1 MPFPQSVSTSGAS
14 RSSTSSYSTTSTNPS
29 TRANRGRTA
38 KYSDRQIS
46 TFPDSSGARFF
57 TVVRCPSKNAPATSF
72 QQTTIMSHFGSPYT
86 GTPHRGAD
94 PYYNYDVNSPSPTP
108 SPHHYPFY
116 PAKTPQ
122 RPSTRAHARGAS
134 TGFGEYLPRPT
145 TAFSPRYKST
155 GEYATGPSPQVSS
168 RKRSFSHKGSN
179 HQHHHQHQYHLE
191 QRDYAPQPSH
201 GRERRRSF
209 SYYRAS
215 YGDSDEDEVIEAG
228 NGRVYVLR
236 PQWKSSRHKNHYDY
250 YTDRPEH
257 GTDSRYYPQ
266 AIPTFSFEKEKQYSR
281 YDDIPTRSA
290 TRVGHHTHSRHASSG
305 AVPNIQR
312 PATARP
318 TAALPKKTVAAAT
331 PRATED
337 DAKKHRIP
345 SGYSL
350 KNWDPTEEPIMLL
363 GSVFDA
369 NSLGKWIYDWTVYHH
384 GAATP
389 ISDMAGEMWLLLIQ
403 LSGKIKRSEEIV
415 PKVRTQENREMIE
428 DFIESGER
436 LTDKLRALLKRCEAP
451 MLKAS
456 KKREAAQLGKN
467 SGIEFVET
475 LFGRERELEKTER
488 FMQSV
493 RLWNH
498 RFDANCEDILKR
510 PTQ

>member
-1 MPFPQSVSTSGAS
+1 
-14 RSSTSSYSTTSTNPS
+14 
-29 TRANRGRTA
+29 
-38 KYSDRQIS
+38 
-46 TFPDSSGARFF
+46 
-57 TVVRCPSKNAPATSF
+57 
-72 QQTTIMSHFGSPYT
+72 MSHYGSPYA
-86 GTPHRGAD
+86 GTPQRGAD

-122 RPSTRAHARGAS
+122 RSATRAHVRGAS
-134 TGFGEYLPRPT
+134 TGFGEYIPRPT

-168 RKRSFSHKGSN
+168 RKRSFSHKGSKP
-179 HQHHHQHQYHLE
+179 QHHHHLYE
-191 QRDYAPQPSH
+191 HDDHPPTAPARH
-201 GRERRRSF
+201 ERRKSF

-215 YGDSDEDEVIEAG
+215 YGDSDEDEVIETE
-228 NGRVYVLR
+228 NGHVVYVLR
-236 PQWKSSRHKNHYDY
+236 PQWRSSRHKNHYDY
-250 YTDRPEH
+250 YTDRPERRA
-257 GTDSRYYPQ
+257 DSRSYPQ
-266 AIPTFSFEKEKQYSR
+266 AIPTFSFDKEKAEYGR
-281 YDDIPTRSA
+281 YEEPPLRSA
-290 TRVGHHTHSRHASSG
+290 TRVGHHAHSRRPSSG

-318 TAALPKKTVAAAT
+318 SAAVPKKTVAAAP
-331 PRATED
+331 PRATEA

-345 SGYSL
+345 VGYSL

-384 GAATP
+384 GASTP

-415 PKVRTQENREMIE
+415 PQVRSQENREMIE

-475 LFGRERELEKTER
+475 LFGRERELEKTEK
-488 FMQSV
+488 FMTSV
-493 RLWNH
+493 RLWNL

>member
-1 MPFPQSVSTSGAS
+1 
-14 RSSTSSYSTTSTNPS
+14 
-29 TRANRGRTA
+29 
-38 KYSDRQIS
+38 
-46 TFPDSSGARFF
+46 
-57 TVVRCPSKNAPATSF
+57 
-72 QQTTIMSHFGSPYT
+72 MSHYGSPYS
-86 GTPHRGAD
+86 GTPVRGGD
-94 PYYNYDVNSPSPTP
+94 PYYNYNDVNSPSPTP

-122 RPSTRAHARGAS
+122 RSATRNHVRGAS
-134 TGFGEYLPRPT
+134 TGFGEFVPRPT

-168 RKRSFSHKGSN
+168 RKRSFSHKGSK
-179 HQHHHQHQYHLE
+179 HHHHIHL
-191 QRDYAPQPSH
+191 DYDYPPTAAAAVHEPAR
-201 GRERRRSF
+201 RERRKSF
-209 SYYRAS
+209 SCYRAS
-215 YGDSDEDEVIEAG
+215 YGDSDEDEIIEAG
-228 NGRVYVLR
+228 NGYVYVLR

-250 YTDRPEH
+250 YTDRPEY

-266 AIPTFSFEKEKQYSR
+266 AIPTFSFEKEKAEYAR
-281 YDDIPTRSA
+281 YEEPPMRSA
-290 TRVGHHTHSRHASSG
+290 TRVGHHAHSRRPSSS

-318 TAALPKKTVAAAT
+318 TAAVPKKTVTAAA
-331 PRATED
+331 PRATEA

-345 SGYSL
+345 TGYSL

-384 GAATP
+384 GPATP

-415 PKVRTQENREMIE
+415 PQVRTQENREMIE
-428 DFIESGER
+428 DFIASGER
-436 LTDKLRALLKRCEAP
+436 LTDKLRSLLKRCEAP

-475 LFGRERELEKTER
+475 LFGRERELEKTEK

-493 RLWNH
+493 RLWNL

>member
-1 MPFPQSVSTSGAS
+1 
-14 RSSTSSYSTTSTNPS
+14 
-29 TRANRGRTA
+29 
-38 KYSDRQIS
+38 
-46 TFPDSSGARFF
+46 
-57 TVVRCPSKNAPATSF
+57 
-72 QQTTIMSHFGSPYT
+72 MSHYGSPYS
-86 GTPHRGAD
+86 GTPHRGGD

-122 RPSTRAHARGAS
+122 RSSTRNHVRGAS
-134 TGFGEYLPRPT
+134 TGFGDFIPRPT

-168 RKRSFSHKGSN
+168 RKRSFSHNKGS
-179 HQHHHQHQYHLE
+179 
-191 QRDYAPQPSH
+191 
-201 GRERRRSF
+201 F
-209 SYYRAS
+209 TCYRAS
-215 YGDSDEDEVIEAG
+215 YGDSDEDEVIETG
-228 NGRVYVLR
+228 NGYVYVLR
-236 PQWKSSRHKNHYDY
+236 PQWGGLRHRNHYDF
-250 YTDRPEH
+250 YTDRPEQR
-257 GTDSRYYPQ
+257 TDSRYYPQ
-266 AIPTFSFEKEKQYSR
+266 AIPTFSFEKEKAEYAR
-281 YDDIPTRSA
+281 YEEPPLRSA
-290 TRVGHHTHSRHASSG
+290 TRVGHHSHSRRPSSG

-312 PATARP
+312 PATTRP
-318 TAALPKKTVAAAT
+318 TAAVPKKTVTAPT
-331 PRATED
+331 PRATEA

-345 SGYSL
+345 TGYSL

-415 PKVRTQENREMIE
+415 PQVRTQENREMIE

-436 LTDKLRALLKRCEAP
+436 LTDKLRSLLKRCEAP

-456 KKREAAQLGKN
+456 KKREASQLGKN

-493 RLWNH
+493 RLWNL

>member
-1 MPFPQSVSTSGAS
+1 
-14 RSSTSSYSTTSTNPS
+14 
-29 TRANRGRTA
+29 
-38 KYSDRQIS
+38 
-46 TFPDSSGARFF
+46 
-57 TVVRCPSKNAPATSF
+57 
-72 QQTTIMSHFGSPYT
+72 MSHYGSPYS
-86 GTPHRGAD
+86 GTPLRGGD

-122 RPSTRAHARGAS
+122 RSATRNHVRGAS
-134 TGFGEYLPRPT
+134 TAGFGDFVPRPT

-168 RKRSFSHKGSN
+168 RKRSFSHKG
-179 HQHHHQHQYHLE
+179 
-191 QRDYAPQPSH
+191 
-201 GRERRRSF
+201 RERRKSF

-228 NGRVYVLR
+228 NGYVYVLR
-236 PQWKSSRHKNHYDY
+236 PQWKSSRHRNHYDY
-250 YTDRPEH
+250 YTDRPEY

-266 AIPTFSFEKEKQYSR
+266 AIPTFSFDKEKAEYGR
-281 YDDIPTRSA
+281 YEEPPLRSA
-290 TRVGHHTHSRHASSG
+290 TRVGHHAHSRRPSSG
-305 AVPNIQR
+305 AIPNIQR

-318 TAALPKKTVAAAT
+318 TAAVPKKTVTAAA
-331 PRATED
+331 PRATEA

-345 SGYSL
+345 TGYSL

-384 GAATP
+384 GPATP

-415 PKVRTQENREMIE
+415 PQVRTQENREMIE
-428 DFIESGER
+428 DFIASGER
-436 LTDKLRALLKRCEAP
+436 LTDKLRSLLKRCEAP

-493 RLWNH
+493 RLWNL

>member
-1 MPFPQSVSTSGAS
+1 
-14 RSSTSSYSTTSTNPS
+14 
-29 TRANRGRTA
+29 
-38 KYSDRQIS
+38 
-46 TFPDSSGARFF
+46 
-57 TVVRCPSKNAPATSF
+57 
-72 QQTTIMSHFGSPYT
+72 MSHFGSPYA
-86 GTPHRGAD
+86 GTPHRGGD
-94 PYYNYDVNSPSPTP
+94 PYYNNYDVNSPSPTP
-108 SPHHYPFY
+108 SPLHYPFY
-116 PAKTPQ
+116 SAKTPQ
-122 RPSTRAHARGAS
+122 RPATRTHVRGAS
-134 TGFGEYLPRPT
+134 TGFGDYIPRPT

-168 RKRSFSHKGSN
+168 RKRSFSHKGLK
-179 HQHHHQHQYHLE
+179 HHQHNLDYHNYPP
-191 QRDYAPQPSH
+191 QAPARH
-201 GRERRRSF
+201 ERRRSF
-209 SYYRAS
+209 TCYRAS
-215 YGDSDEDEVIEAG
+215 YGDSDEDEVIPAG
-228 NGRVYVLR
+228 HGYVYVIK
-236 PQWKSSRHKNHYDY
+236 PQWRSSRHRNQYDY

-257 GTDSRYYPQ
+257 ATDTRYYAQ
-266 AIPTFSFEKEKQYSR
+266 AIPTFSFEKEKAEYGR
-281 YDDIPTRSA
+281 YEEPPLRSA
-290 TRVGHHTHSRHASSG
+290 TRVGHHTHSRRPSAG
-305 AVPNIQR
+305 PIPNIQR

-318 TAALPKKTVAAAT
+318 SAAVPKKTVTAAP
-331 PRATED
+331 PRATEA
-337 DAKKHRIP
+337 DAAKHRIP
-345 SGYSL
+345 TGYSL

-415 PKVRTQENREMIE
+415 PKVRAQENREMIE

-436 LTDKLRALLKRCEAP
+436 LTDKLRSLLKRCESP

-493 RLWNH
+493 RLWNL

>member
-1 MPFPQSVSTSGAS
+1 
-14 RSSTSSYSTTSTNPS
+14 
-29 TRANRGRTA
+29 
-38 KYSDRQIS
+38 
-46 TFPDSSGARFF
+46 
-57 TVVRCPSKNAPATSF
+57 
-72 QQTTIMSHFGSPYT
+72 MSQYGGSPYS
-86 GTPHRGAD
+86 GTPFRGGD
-94 PYYNYDVNSPSPTP
+94 PYCYDVNSPSPTP

-116 PAKTPQ
+116 PVKTPQ
-122 RPSTRAHARGAS
+122 RSATRNHVRGAS
-134 TGFGEYLPRPT
+134 TGFGEFIARPT

-168 RKRSFSHKGSN
+168 RKRSSFSKGSKY
-179 HQHHHQHQYHLE
+179 HDHHAQHT
-191 QRDYAPQPSH
+191 PK
-201 GRERRRSF
+201 RERHRSF
-209 SYYRAS
+209 SYFRAS
-215 YGDSDEDEVIEAG
+215 YGDSDEDEVFEADG
-228 NGRVYVLR
+228 FIYVLP
-236 PQWKSSRHKNHYDY
+236 PQWKGSRHRNHYDY
-250 YTDRPEH
+250 YTVRPEH
-257 GTDSRYYPQ
+257 HTDHYYYQQATPSYPQ
-266 AIPTFSFEKEKQYSR
+266 KERAEYVR
-281 YDDIPTRSA
+281 REEPPARSA
-290 TRVGHHTHSRHASSG
+290 TRVGHHTHSRRPSSG

-318 TAALPKKTVAAAT
+318 SAAVPKKTAADA
-331 PRATED
+331 PRATEA

-345 SGYSL
+345 AGYSL

-384 GAATP
+384 GPSTP

-403 LSGKIKRSEEIV
+403 LSGKIKRSEETV
-415 PKVRTQENREMIE
+415 PQVRTQENREMLE

-436 LTDKLRALLKRCEAP
+436 LTDKLRSLLKRCEAP

-456 KKREAAQLGKN
+456 KKREAAQLGKS
-467 SGIEFVET
+467 SGVEFVET

-493 RLWNH
+493 RLWNL

>member
-1 MPFPQSVSTSGAS
+1 
-14 RSSTSSYSTTSTNPS
+14 
-29 TRANRGRTA
+29 
-38 KYSDRQIS
+38 
-46 TFPDSSGARFF
+46 
-57 TVVRCPSKNAPATSF
+57 
-72 QQTTIMSHFGSPYT
+72 MSHYGPSYA
-86 GTPHRGAD
+86 GTPHRGGE

-122 RPSTRAHARGAS
+122 RSSTRNHARGAS
-134 TGFGEYLPRPT
+134 TGFGGDFIPRPT

-168 RKRSFSHKGSN
+168 RKRSFSHNKGSK
-179 HQHHHQHQYHLE
+179 HHHHVLDHH
-191 QRDYAPQPSH
+191 DYPPHVHAYPAPARR
-201 GRERRRSF
+201 GERRRSF
-209 SYYRAS
+209 TCYRAS

-228 NGRVYVLR
+228 NGYVYVLR
-236 PQWKSSRHKNHYDY
+236 PEWRGSRNRNHYDF

-266 AIPTFSFEKEKQYSR
+266 AIPTSFFEKEKAEYAR
-281 YDDIPTRSA
+281 YEEPPLRSA
-290 TRVGHHTHSRHASSG
+290 TRVGHHSRRPSSG

-312 PATARP
+312 PATTRP
-318 TAALPKKTVAAAT
+318 TAAVPKKTVTAPT
-331 PRATED
+331 PRATEA

-345 SGYSL
+345 TGYSL

-384 GAATP
+384 GPATP

-403 LSGKIKRSEEIV
+403 LSGKIKRSEEVV
-415 PKVRTQENREMIE
+415 PQVRTQENREMIE

-436 LTDKLRALLKRCEAP
+436 LTDKLRSLLKRCEAP

-493 RLWNH
+493 RLWNL